1 MTTEQ
6 DLSTNNAVPVI
17 AILRGVRPDE
27 VVDIATALYEAGIR
41 SIEVPLNSPS
51 PLESISRLSKAFG
64 VTAGS
69 SKCVVGAGTVLTPAD
84 VDAVHQNGGGLIV
97 TPNTEP
103 AVIER
108 AVALKLDVV
117 PGFATPSE
125 AFRALQAGARSLKLF
140 PASTYGPVHIKAL
153 RDVLPKGIKLF
164 AVGGV
169 GAANLTPWL
178 EAGIDG
184 IGVGGELFRPGY
196 TSDDVSKRATALV
209 SAWRAATAARTAK
222 P

>member
-1 MTTEQ
+1 VTTNFNS
-6 DLSTNNAVPVI
+6 DPVPVI

-27 VVDIATALYEAGIR
+27 VIAVASALVDAGIR

-51 PLESISRLSKAFG
+51 PLESISRLSKAFADHG
-64 VTAGS
+64 TGDP
-69 SKCVVGAGTVLTPAD
+69 CLIGAGTVLTPAD
-84 VDAVHQNGGGLIV
+84 VDAVAQSGGKLIV
-97 TPNTEP
+97 TPNTDP

-140 PASTYGPVHIKAL
+140 PASTFGPVHIKAL

-169 GAANLTPWL
+169 GALNLTPWL

-196 TSDDVSKRATALV
+196 TPEEVSKRAAALV
-209 SAWRAATAARTAK
+209 QAWRTAAAARNAK

>member
-1 MTTEQ
+1 MTNE
-6 DLSTNNAVPVI
+6 SVPVI
-17 AILRGVRPDE
+17 AILRGVRPEE
-27 VVDIATALYEAGIR
+27 VVAIATALYDAGIR

-51 PLESISRLSKAFG
+51 PLESISRLSKAF
-64 VTAGS
+64 S
-69 SKCVVGAGTVLTPAD
+69 DKCVVGAGTVLTPAD
-84 VDAVHQNGGGLIV
+84 VSAVHANGGGLIV
-97 TPNTEP
+97 TPNTDP
-103 AVIER
+103 AVIES
-108 AVALKLDVV
+108 AVALKMDVV

-169 GAANLTPWL
+169 GASNLTPWL

-196 TSDDVSKRATALV
+196 TPEEVSKRAHALV
-209 SAWRAATAARTAK
+209 NAWRTATAARNAK

>member
-1 MTTEQ
+1 
-6 DLSTNNAVPVI
+6 
-17 AILRGVRPDE
+17 VRPDE
-27 VVDIATALYEAGIR
+27 VLNIATALYDAGIR

-51 PLESISRLSKAFG
+51 PLESISRLSQAF
-64 VTAGS
+64 TN
-69 SKCVVGAGTVLTPAD
+69 KCVIGAGTVLTAAD
-84 VDAVHQNGGGLIV
+84 VDAVHQSGGGLIV

-103 AVIER
+103 TVIER
-108 AVALKLDVV
+108 AVALKMDVV

-140 PASTYGPVHIKAL
+140 PASTYGPVHVKAL

-169 GAANLTPWL
+169 GSSNLKPWL
-178 EAGIDG
+178 DAGIDG
-184 IGVGGELFRPGY
+184 IGVGGELYRVGY
-196 TSDDVSKRATALV
+196 TPEEVSKRASALV
-209 SAWRAATAARTAK
+209 AAWRAATAARNAK